1 MISMIVW
8 GLITICR
15 RGETLRT
22 SVWVQGVHKYQ
33 VYVCV
38 CVWPPELAAT
48 RGGIHPRLIPRAV
61 TSDLSYPC
69 SFISP
74 HRRPGWKKFSTV
86 FKAQPIMNQ
95 AKYHNQGSFITTA
108 RTQEQAWNLI
118 ASHSHFPI
126 WYQRKKT
133 QEPLHIRF
141 ANFPPRLPGS

>member
-8 GLITICR
+8 GLIAIRR

-33 VYVCV
+33 E
-38 CVWPPELAAT
+38 CVWPPELVAMT
-48 RGGIHPRLIPRAV
+48 GGIRPRLIPRSV
-61 TSDLSYPC
+61 TSDLFYPC
-69 SFISP
+69 SFISA

-86 FKAQPIMNQ
+86 LKAQPIMNQ
-95 AKYHNQGSFITTA
+95 AKYHNQGSFITTT

-118 ASHSHFPI
+118 ASHSQFPI
-126 WYQRKKT
+126 LYPKKKKKTT

-141 ANFPPRLPGS
+141 ANFPPRLAGS